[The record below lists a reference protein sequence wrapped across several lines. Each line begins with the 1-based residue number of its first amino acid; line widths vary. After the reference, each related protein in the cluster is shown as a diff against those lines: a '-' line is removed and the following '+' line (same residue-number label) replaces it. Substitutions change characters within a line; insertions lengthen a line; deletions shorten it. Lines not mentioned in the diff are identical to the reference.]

1 MKSDIKFHCHEKSN
15 WDLNFKNLFLVDG
28 EFTAIDYEWTFNFP
42 IPLEYL
48 FWEIIDSHLIFNPFV
63 NEFTNIEEIYN
74 HLNLDIGNLDLFRT
88 WENNFLNYIIDHPPY
103 LREKIIPLEN
113 IEKYDQVQKEIALK
127 NKEITLKNK
136 EIEKKNKVMKKK
148 DRAIK
153 KKNKEIKSLLNSN
166 SWKITKPLRKLKSV
180 FKK

>member
-1 MKSDIKFHCHEKSN
+1 M
-15 WDLNFKNLFLVDG
+15 
-28 EFTAIDYEWTFNFP
+28 
-42 IPLEYL
+42 
-48 FWEIIDSHLIFNPFV
+48 
-63 NEFTNIEEIYN
+63 
-74 HLNLDIGNLDLFRT
+74 FRT
-88 WENNFLNYIIDHPPY
+88 WENNFLNYIIDHTHY

-127 NKEITLKNK
+127 NKEI
-136 EIEKKNKVMKKK
+136 EKKNKVMKRK

>member
-1 MKSDIKFHCHEKSN
+1 M
-15 WDLNFKNLFLVDG
+15 
-28 EFTAIDYEWTFNFP
+28 
-42 IPLEYL
+42 
-48 FWEIIDSHLIFNPFV
+48 
-63 NEFTNIEEIYN
+63 
-74 HLNLDIGNLDLFRT
+74 FRT

-127 NKEITLKNK
+127 NKEI
-136 EIEKKNKVMKKK
+136 EKKNKVMKRK

>member
-1 MKSDIKFHCHEKSN
+1 M
-15 WDLNFKNLFLVDG
+15 
-28 EFTAIDYEWTFNFP
+28 
-42 IPLEYL
+42 
-48 FWEIIDSHLIFNPFV
+48 
-63 NEFTNIEEIYN
+63 
-74 HLNLDIGNLDLFRT
+74 FRT

-127 NKEITLKNK
+127 NKEIALKNKEIGLKNDEIALKNK

>member
-1 MKSDIKFHCHEKSN
+1 M
-15 WDLNFKNLFLVDG
+15 
-28 EFTAIDYEWTFNFP
+28 
-42 IPLEYL
+42 
-48 FWEIIDSHLIFNPFV
+48 
-63 NEFTNIEEIYN
+63 
-74 HLNLDIGNLDLFRT
+74 FRT

-127 NKEITLKNK
+127 NKEIGLKNK
-136 EIEKKNKVMKKK
+136 EIGLKNDEIALKNKVMKRK

-166 SWKITKPLRKLKSV
+166 SWKITKPLIKLKSD

>member
-1 MKSDIKFHCHEKSN
+1 M
-15 WDLNFKNLFLVDG
+15 
-28 EFTAIDYEWTFNFP
+28 
-42 IPLEYL
+42 
-48 FWEIIDSHLIFNPFV
+48 
-63 NEFTNIEEIYN
+63 
-74 HLNLDIGNLDLFRT
+74 FRT

-127 NKEITLKNK
+127 NKEIGLKNDEIALKNK
-136 EIEKKNKVMKKK
+136 EIEKKNKVMKRK

>member
-1 MKSDIKFHCHEKSN
+1 M
-15 WDLNFKNLFLVDG
+15 
-28 EFTAIDYEWTFNFP
+28 
-42 IPLEYL
+42 
-48 FWEIIDSHLIFNPFV
+48 
-63 NEFTNIEEIYN
+63 
-74 HLNLDIGNLDLFRT
+74 FRT

-113 IEKYDQVQKEIALK
+113 IEKYDKVQKEIA
-127 NKEITLKNK
+127 LKNK
-136 EIEKKNKVMKKK
+136 EIEKKNKVMKRK

-166 SWKITKPLRKLKSV
+166 SWKITKPLIKLKSD

>member
-1 MKSDIKFHCHEKSN
+1 M
-15 WDLNFKNLFLVDG
+15 
-28 EFTAIDYEWTFNFP
+28 
-42 IPLEYL
+42 
-48 FWEIIDSHLIFNPFV
+48 
-63 NEFTNIEEIYN
+63 
-74 HLNLDIGNLDLFRT
+74 FRT
-88 WENNFLNYIIDHPPY
+88 WENNFLNYIIDHTHY

-113 IEKYDQVQKEIALK
+113 IEKYDKVQKEIA
-127 NKEITLKNK
+127 LKNK
-136 EIEKKNKVMKKK
+136 EIEKKNKVMKRK

>member
-1 MKSDIKFHCHEKSN
+1 M
-15 WDLNFKNLFLVDG
+15 
-28 EFTAIDYEWTFNFP
+28 
-42 IPLEYL
+42 
-48 FWEIIDSHLIFNPFV
+48 
-63 NEFTNIEEIYN
+63 
-74 HLNLDIGNLDLFRT
+74 FRT
-88 WENNFLNYIIDHPPY
+88 WENNFLNYIIDHTHY

-127 NKEITLKNK
+127 NKEIGLKNDEIALKNK
-136 EIEKKNKVMKKK
+136 EIEKKNKVMKRK

>member
-1 MKSDIKFHCHEKSN
+1 M
-15 WDLNFKNLFLVDG
+15 
-28 EFTAIDYEWTFNFP
+28 
-42 IPLEYL
+42 
-48 FWEIIDSHLIFNPFV
+48 
-63 NEFTNIEEIYN
+63 
-74 HLNLDIGNLDLFRT
+74 FRT

-113 IEKYDQVQKEIALK
+113 IEKYDKVQKEIALK
-127 NKEITLKNK
+127 NKEIGLKNDEIALKNK
-136 EIEKKNKVMKKK
+136 EIEKKNKVMKRK

>member
-1 MKSDIKFHCHEKSN
+1 M
-15 WDLNFKNLFLVDG
+15 
-28 EFTAIDYEWTFNFP
+28 
-42 IPLEYL
+42 
-48 FWEIIDSHLIFNPFV
+48 
-63 NEFTNIEEIYN
+63 
-74 HLNLDIGNLDLFRT
+74 FRT

-127 NKEITLKNK
+127 NKEI
-136 EIEKKNKVMKKK
+136 EKKNKVMKRK

-166 SWKITKPLRKLKSV
+166 SWKITKPLIKLKSD

>member
-1 MKSDIKFHCHEKSN
+1 M
-15 WDLNFKNLFLVDG
+15 
-28 EFTAIDYEWTFNFP
+28 
-42 IPLEYL
+42 
-48 FWEIIDSHLIFNPFV
+48 
-63 NEFTNIEEIYN
+63 
-74 HLNLDIGNLDLFRT
+74 FRT

-113 IEKYDQVQKEIALK
+113 IEKYDKVQKEIA
-127 NKEITLKNK
+127 LKNK
-136 EIEKKNKVMKKK
+136 EIEKKNKVMKRK

>member
-1 MKSDIKFHCHEKSN
+1 M
-15 WDLNFKNLFLVDG
+15 
-28 EFTAIDYEWTFNFP
+28 
-42 IPLEYL
+42 
-48 FWEIIDSHLIFNPFV
+48 
-63 NEFTNIEEIYN
+63 
-74 HLNLDIGNLDLFRT
+74 FRT

-127 NKEITLKNK
+127 NKEIALKNDEIALKNK
-136 EIEKKNKVMKKK
+136 EIEKKNKVMKRK